1 MTTTHS
7 LPLWERLQQAREAIC
22 ARVAAE
28 RGTSVDAAAS
38 LADVGIVLGSG
49 LGALADEVQDAVR
62 IPYVDIPHFP
72 PSTVVGHAGTLVL
85 GRLEGKQVAV
95 FQGRVH
101 YYEGYPMQD
110 VTFLTRLMWVL
121 GARTM
126 LVTNAVGGI
135 SEKLNHGDLVCINDH
150 INFMGVNPLV
160 GPNDERFGPR
170 FPPMD
175 DAYDLELRQMAH
187 RLAKEL
193 DVPFKDGVYLALSG
207 PSYETKAEIAFFHR
221 IGADT
226 VGMST
231 APEVIVAR
239 HCGMRVLGI
248 SCVTNLLHSG
258 HKDTSHEDVLKQAIE
273 AGPRFIRLMKAIVAG
288 LTVAG
293 KVEAPVAH

>member
-1 MTTTHS
+1 MNTPS
-7 LPLWERLQQAREAIC
+7 QKAGLPLWDRLQEARESIR

-28 RGTSVDAAAS
+28 RGTPVEAGAS

-49 LGALADEVQDAVR
+49 LGALAGEVQEAIR
-62 IPYVDIPHFP
+62 IPYTDIPHFP
-72 PSTVVGHAGTLVL
+72 PSTVSGHAGALVL
-85 GRLEGKQVAV
+85 GTLEGKRVAV

-135 SEKLNHGDLVCINDH
+135 NETYSCGDLICINDH
-150 INFMGVNPLV
+150 INYMGVNPLV

-175 DAYDLELRQMAH
+175 DAYDVDLQALAH

-193 DVPFKDGVYLALSG
+193 EIPFKDGVYLALSG
-207 PSYETKAEIAFFHR
+207 PSYETRAEIAFFKR

-258 HKDTSHEDVLKQAIE
+258 HKDTSHEDVLKQANE
-273 AGPRFIRLMKAIVAG
+273 AGPRFVRLMRAIVAHMALVG
-288 LTVAG
+288 
-293 KVEAPVAH
+293 

>member
-1 MTTTHS
+1 MTTTN
-7 LPLWERLQQAREAIC
+7 LPLWDRLQEALKSIC
-22 ARVAAE
+22 ARVAAQ
-28 RGTSVDAAAS
+28 RGTPVEADAP
-38 LADVGIVLGSG
+38 LVDVGIVLGSG
-49 LGALADEVQDAVR
+49 LGALAGEVQDAVR
-62 IPYVDIPHFP
+62 IPYTDIPHFP
-72 PSTVVGHAGTLVL
+72 PSTVAGHAGALVV
-85 GRLEGKQVAV
+85 GTLEGKRVAV

-135 SEKLNHGDLVCINDH
+135 NEDYRVGDLICIKDH
-150 INFMGVNPLV
+150 INYMGTNPLL

-175 DAYDLELRQMAH
+175 DAYNLELRELAH
-187 RLAKEL
+187 GLARRL

-207 PSYETKAEIAFFHR
+207 PSYETKAEIEFFRR

-248 SCVTNLLHSG
+248 SCITNLVHGS
-258 HKDTSHEDVLKQAIE
+258 HKETSHEDVLKSANE
-273 AGPRFIRLMKAIVAG
+273 AGPRFIRLMKAIVSEMA
-288 LTVAG
+288 LTPR
-293 KVEAPVAH
+293 VEEPAAR